1 MTTDLELVTAVDA
14 QNPTLGDL
22 RVADGKPVM
31 VTGADAIA
39 QEIRVRLRWWRGEH
53 FLDVSAGVPY
63 LQQILGKGVS
73 EDAIRAVLR
82 EEIESVPGVGHVESI
97 AIVTDRPNRFATIT
111 IDVVTEDGED
121 VRVRGLELGGG

>member
-1 MTTDLELVTAVDA
+1 MDLEIVTAIDA

-53 FLDVSAGVPY
+53 FLDLAAGVPY

-73 EDAIRAVLR
+73 EEAIRAVLR

-97 AIVTDRPNRFATIT
+97 TIVTDRPNRFATIT